1 MNSAENSFN
10 KKPNPRRS
18 VRARSS
24 TGAGIIAIGLF
35 LAFFA
40 VLPLSLLYFEMAR
53 FGLMQQELRN
63 ITDFAALSGT
73 AALASAPASGSTGQ
87 SAAMQEAVATFARN
101 SILQTG
107 FGPAPVDSSTIG
119 VPSGT
124 LNNIDYALNTGSS
137 PALTTAKRVA
147 LTVTL
152 RDQNGNVQTTGSTTA
167 VTMAVAARYMD
178 NTVFA
183 SQILPIQSTVI
194 AEAFS
199 LGGLPQIDLILCFDV
214 SGSMDDQ
221 TLIYLYK
228 RYWNGSAV
236 AYQQL
241 TTNQGGASTP
251 GKIYDVFKPSY
262 TGTIINAMQPQNL
275 TYGSFPNSALP
286 GGTGGTDYTYIF
298 TESPWAP
305 FPTNPN
311 PLAGLRANLTTPGAL
326 IPEQGCPPGNYNSG
340 TPASVTI
347 NGVNPTDSAY
357 NTYFTDMIPAGVF
370 PPTPSATPPLA
381 APIFTSAG
389 QAIEAS
395 RGNLENAGAFDTSQA
410 DTVAG
415 LSVSSGAYNSFW
427 SWVQSNA
434 EPVRT
439 ARTET
444 NNFFTIM
451 NTSANCHFGL
461 ITFSNA
467 IGTGASS
474 QFYNVSDTNTTN
486 ANIDRYYLS
495 GGSSAG
501 GTSQF
506 PLPNVILSQTLANYT
521 QCTAA
526 VSGNPGST
534 PLPLGPCGKTNIAF
548 ALQEAISQ
556 LTNASLVRPSAKK
569 AVVLFTDGVPNIGTN
584 TTAPDYGSFA
594 QATAA
599 SSANIPIFTIGLS
612 QVAEIYQYETQ
623 VLGDSTL
630 SGALAPLGDDGI
642 AYLSGNLARYIPV
655 TDPTKLRAAFQ
666 SIARSLV
673 VLQ

>member
-1 MNSAENSFN
+1 MNTAENSFY
-10 KKPNPRRS
+10 KQTKPGRP
-18 VRARSS
+18 VRTRSS

-35 LAFFA
+35 LSFFA

-73 AALASAPASGSTGQ
+73 AALASAPASGSIGQ

-107 FGPAPVDSSTIG
+107 FGPAPLDSSTI
-119 VPSGT
+119 VAPSGT
-124 LNNIDYALNTGSS
+124 LNNIDYTLNTGSS
-137 PALTTAKRVA
+137 PTLTTAKRVA
-147 LTVTL
+147 LTVSL

-167 VTMAVAARYMD
+167 VTMAVSARYMD

-183 SQILPIQSTVI
+183 SQILPIQNTVI

-221 TLIYLYK
+221 TPIYLEK
-228 RYWNGSAV
+228 RYANGPLGPTT
-236 AYQQL
+236 YQRI
-241 TTNQGGASTP
+241 TFNQGGVPTP
-251 GKIYDVFKPSY
+251 DKIYNVFKPSY

-286 GGTGGTDYTYIF
+286 GGTGGTDYTYVF

-305 FPTNPN
+305 FPTTPN
-311 PLAGLRANLTTPGAL
+311 PLAGLRADLTVLGTL
-326 IPEQGCPPGNYNSG
+326 IPEQGCPPGNYLLG
-340 TPASVTI
+340 TI
-347 NGVNPTDSAY
+347 NGNNPSAAAY
-357 NTYFTDMIPAGVF
+357 NTYFTDMIPSGIIGQTSNGLTF
-370 PPTPSATPPLA
+370 TNEAT
-381 APIFTSAG
+381 
-389 QAIEAS
+389 AIEAS
-395 RGNLENAGAFDTSQA
+395 RGNLNSVAASTTSRQN
-410 DTVAG
+410 
-415 LSVSSGAYNSFW
+415 SGASSIGSDWYSAYW

-434 EPVRT
+434 EPIKT
-439 ARTET
+439 ARVET

-467 IGTGASS
+467 IGSGASS
-474 QFYNVSDTNTTN
+474 QFYNGGDPNTTN
-486 ANIDRYYLS
+486 ANIDRYYLT
-495 GGSSAG
+495 GGGASAG

-506 PLPNVILSQTLANYT
+506 PLPNVSLSLGASNYT
-521 QCTAA
+521 NCTAA

-534 PLPLGPCGKTNIAF
+534 PMPLGPCGKTNIA
-548 ALQEAISQ
+548 AAVQEGVSQ
-556 LTNASLVRPSAKK
+556 LTNASLFRPAAKK
-569 AVVLFTDGVPNIGTN
+569 AIVLFTDGVPNIGTN
-584 TTAPDYGSFA
+584 SSAPDYGSFA

-599 SSANIPIFTIGLS
+599 GSANIPVFTIGLS

-630 SGALAPLGDDGI
+630 ADGTPAAPLGDDGI
-642 AYLSGNLARYIPV
+642 AFLSGNLARYIPV